1 MPAATSTRSI
11 VATLLSLA
19 LIAGCNPNGPD
30 PNREPGSP
38 SDPAPTNS
46 TPQHAAAVSGYTAFA
61 IAEEVVGLGTAEAR
75 HGFTIQLVGQRCTVW
90 ADVGP
95 WKFDELSPKT
105 ASASCPSREG
115 QKLHW
120 KCSTPDERVFSS
132 IEICEREYL
141 LSQGRLFLI
150 STQSTTPQVIQIPV
164 TDAEGAELE
173 VLATR
178 FPEVAQFL
186 SRQRLAP
193 TAKESPNP

>member
-1 MPAATSTRSI
+1 MLYSSSRPPAA
-11 VATLLSLA
+11 VTLISLA

-30 PNREPGSP
+30 PHREPVTP
-38 SDPAPTNS
+38 SDPALTNS
-46 TPQHAAAVSGYTAFA
+46 TPQHASAGSGYTAFA

-75 HGFTIQLVGQRCTVW
+75 YGFTIQLVGQRCTVW
-90 ADVGP
+90 TDVGP

-105 ASASCPSREG
+105 ASASCQSREG
-115 QKLHW
+115 QELHW

-150 STQSTTPQVIQIPV
+150 STQSKIPQVIQIPV
-164 TDAEGAELE
+164 TDTEGAELE

-186 SRQRLAP
+186 SRQRMVPPAND
-193 TAKESPNP
+193 SPNR